1 MSRNFQ
7 ILYFTFSITLLENVK
22 ILVTPFFINNVAVL
36 WGDRC
41 MFAQKIV
48 LVDFK
53 GNKRETNVEFL
64 KSKTFYP
71 VDCNVRIDAAF

>member
-1 MSRNFQ
+1 M
-7 ILYFTFSITLLENVK
+7 
-22 ILVTPFFINNVAVL
+22 L